1 MAKLSL
7 KDAQQ
12 TELFT
17 FSYPQRVYYEDT
29 DAGGVVYHARYIHFL
44 ERGRTEW
51 LRNLGFNNGELCRKY
66 KMLWVVSEITIN
78 YIKPARVDD
87 ALEITAS
94 IETLG
99 RVRVTFYQEIRRGD
113 EVLVKARVTLAI
125 VTEDSFK
132 PMEIPADLKKKM
144 EATCQQ

>member
-44 ERGRTEW
+44 ERARTEW
-51 LRNLGFNNGELCRKY
+51 LRYLGFNNGELTRKH

-78 YIKPARVDD
+78 YAKPARVDD
-87 ALEITAS
+87 ALEITVA

-113 EVLVKARVTLAI
+113 EVLVKARVTVAT
-125 VTEDSFK
+125 VAAESFK
-132 PMEIPADLKKKM
+132 PIELPAELKKKM
-144 EATCQQ
+144 EATCQP

>member
-44 ERGRTEW
+44 ERARTEW
-51 LRNLGFNNGELCRKY
+51 LRYLGFNNGELNRKH

-78 YIKPARVDD
+78 YLKPAKIDD
-87 ALEITAS
+87 ALEVTVS
-94 IETLG
+94 IENLG
-99 RVRVTFYQEIRRGD
+99 RVRCIFLQEIRLGSD
-113 EVLVKARVTLAI
+113 VLVRARVTVAC
-125 VTEDSFK
+125 VNADSFK
-132 PMEIPADLKKKM
+132 LLEIPIDLKKKM
-144 EATCQQ
+144 EAMCQP

>member
-44 ERGRTEW
+44 ERARTEW
-51 LRNLGFNNGELCRKY
+51 LRYLGFNNGELTRKHN
-66 KMLWVVSEITIN
+66 MLWVVSEITIS
-78 YIKPARVDD
+78 YAKPAKVDD
-87 ALEITAS
+87 ALEVTVA
-94 IETLG
+94 IEALG
-99 RVRVTFYQEIRRGD
+99 RVRVTFHQEIRRGE
-113 EVLVKARVTLAI
+113 EVLVKARVTLAT
-125 VTEDSFK
+125 VAADTFK
-132 PMEIPADLKKKM
+132 PIELPAELKKKM
-144 EATCQQ
+144 EATCQP

>member
-44 ERGRTEW
+44 ERARTEW
-51 LRNLGFNNGELCRKY
+51 LRNLGFNNGELTRKH
-66 KMLWVVSEITIN
+66 KMLWIVSEITIS
-78 YIKPARVDD
+78 YAKPARVDD
-87 ALEITAS
+87 ALEITVA

-99 RVRVTFYQEIRRGD
+99 RVRVTFHQEIRRGE
-113 EVLVKARVTLAI
+113 EVLAKARVTLAT
-125 VTEDSFK
+125 VAAETFK
-132 PMEIPADLKKKM
+132 PIELPAELKKKM
-144 EATCQQ
+144 EATCQA